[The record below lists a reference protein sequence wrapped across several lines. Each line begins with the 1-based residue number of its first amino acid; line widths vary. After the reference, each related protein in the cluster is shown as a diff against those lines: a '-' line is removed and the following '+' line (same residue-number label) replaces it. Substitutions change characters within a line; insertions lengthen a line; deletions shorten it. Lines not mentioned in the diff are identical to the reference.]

1 MTLDRRHCHRH
12 CTRRCCLRL
21 LLLRVVTAATC
32 EAETERAQPEDGED
46 TSPRDQPGK
55 RFLSDG
61 RRDFLHCLVPS
72 VVFGMSLRGAN
83 IPLIRRKQFIGR
95 LRELYLGTEKM
106 GNKRGCN
113 SRPLLNQHQGCGAAG
128 QVDAGCFTNLY
139 RGGCHFTG
147 PVLAPTAEPDVV
159 SRRPQSRPR
168 VAASERYRPIHSRGS
183 DGRTHRFGSLPEN
196 LAHRE
201 PGTSPGQ
208 W

>member
-1 MTLDRRHCHRH
+1 MTLDRRNCHRH
-12 CTRRCCLRL
+12 GTRRCCLRL

-32 EAETERAQPEDGED
+32 EAETERAEPEEGED
-46 TSPRDQPGK
+46 ASHRDQPGK

-61 RRDFLHCLVPS
+61 RRDFLHCWVPS
-72 VVFGMSLRGAN
+72 VLFGMSLKGAN
-83 IPLIRRKQFIGR
+83 IPLIRRKLSSAGCGNCA
-95 LRELYLGTEKM
+95 LAREKW
-106 GNKRGCN
+106 GNKSGCN
-113 SRPLLNQHQGCGAAG
+113 SSPLLNQHQGCGPAG
-128 QVDAGCFTNLY
+128 QVDARCFTNLY
-139 RGGCHFTG
+139 RGGCQFTG
-147 PVLAPTAEPDVV
+147 QVLAQTAEPGVV

-168 VAASERYRPIHSRGS
+168 VAASERYRPIRATGS